1 MKSDIQFNR
10 FCLRRLLLKKDNFG
24 PASMGPQRFSRGNTA
39 RPFRRACVGVQL
51 QWGRGVSAA
60 EMALGY
66 VPVFLLSYSHVAST
80 YQHLQCSCHRYLC
93 THLLQHLSF
102 AHYESLLSLALDTVT
117 RAPAY
122 RLLITTPLALLTA
135 RASSLETVYITRG
148 CRSST
153 SIAMPKASNRL
164 MG

>member
-1 MKSDIQFNR
+1 
-10 FCLRRLLLKKDNFG
+10 
-24 PASMGPQRFSRGNTA
+24 
-39 RPFRRACVGVQL
+39 
-51 QWGRGVSAA
+51 
-60 EMALGY
+60 MALGY